1 MKKRELLCLAA
12 ALCLL
17 LCACGRAPAAP
28 AAAPAETPAP
38 VQSEAPAA
46 PSETPVPTPAE
57 TPAPTPV
64 PAAIPGLSPAEQE
77 FADLLTGQ
85 LLADGYEALAPADY
99 PARCRQ
105 ALLCPDALPES
116 YRSTGLIYLKPDPKV
131 SSQTMVTQLWF
142 DAASREYLQ
151 FTQED
156 SELWVEESLRYEAR
170 EDAEEGGFN
179 YRGMYKVRA
188 NDLAVTGV
196 LYLSEDKGEDYCRGI
211 LTAIHFEMR

>member
-1 MKKRELLCLAA
+1 MRKRTLICLAA

-17 LCACGRAPAAP
+17 LCACGKAPAAL
-28 AAAPAETPAP
+28 
-38 VQSEAPAA
+38 
-46 PSETPVPTPAE
+46 
-57 TPAPTPV
+57 TPAPTPA
-64 PAAIPGLSPAEQE
+64 PAPVSTEAPAPTPAPAETEAPAPTAAPSVGQDLSQAEQE
-77 FADLLTGQ
+77 FAGLLTEQ
-85 LLADGYEALAPADY
+85 LLADGYEALTPADY
-99 PARCRQ
+99 PGRCRQ

-156 SELWVEESLRYEAR
+156 SELWVEESLRYQER
-170 EDAEEGGFN
+170 EDAAEGGFN

-211 LTAIHFEMR
+211 LTAIHFESK